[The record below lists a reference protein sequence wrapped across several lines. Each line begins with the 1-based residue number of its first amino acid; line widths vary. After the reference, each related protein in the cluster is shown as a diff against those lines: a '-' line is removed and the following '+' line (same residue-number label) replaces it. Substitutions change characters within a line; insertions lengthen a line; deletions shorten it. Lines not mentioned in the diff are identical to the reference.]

1 MSYPKGKFMTVKAAI
16 KKKTIHLTQTISGED
31 SGDGKL
37 LAQLQE
43 KWYTKKSAW
52 KSYNFSGSYIDPQ
65 GSILDPLLFSL
76 SLHKWFVKNY

>member
-1 MSYPKGKFMTVKAAI
+1 MTVKAAI

-43 KWYTKKSAW
+43 KWYTKK
-52 KSYNFSGSYIDPQ
+52 KCMKKLQF
-65 GSILDPLLFSL
+65 
-76 SLHKWFVKNY
+76 